1 MASKQD
7 SSTKGRKPLP
17 AAAMVGDV
25 MDGEAL
31 AERSRQ
37 LATAAEVQ
45 AAYGADRDL
54 INQLLGQAQMAQAF
68 GKFADVSAVSKIASV
83 KESGIYKGLAGMLG
97 ADGQQLTGTWAEFCG
112 LLGRSHQ
119 QVDEDIRNLRALGSE
134 ALEAMGR
141 MGIGYRELRRYR
153 QLSADDQTALA
164 EVAKT
169 GDKEAVLDLAEE
181 LISRQRAENEKLA
194 EQLEKKAGEY
204 DSLAQRQTDL
214 SEELDKAKAKAA
226 LLPRMKP
233 DAKAQHMW
241 DELLPRFVDA
251 RAALKQLGAGV
262 ERFLEYVVSE
272 SIADFDDDLTERAK
286 ELNAP
291 FINMLADLHQADL
304 SEPRLIALS
313 ALTGGV

>member
-1 MASKQD
+1 MAKKE
-7 SSTKGRKPLP
+7 TRGAKPLAP
-17 AAAMVGDV
+17 VTLQGDV

-31 AERSRQ
+31 AERSQQ
-37 LATAAEVQ
+37 LATAAEVK

-97 ADGQQLTGTWAEFCG
+97 ADGQQLAGTWAEFCG

-141 MGIGYRELRRYR
+141 MGIGYRELRQYR

-181 LISRQRAENEKLA
+181 LISRQRNENEKLA
-194 EQLEKKAGEY
+194 GQLEKKVAEY
-204 DSLAQRQTDL
+204 DSLSERQAKLTED
-214 SEELDKAKAKAA
+214 LDKAKAKAA
-226 LLPRMKP
+226 LLPRMKA
-233 DAKAQHMW
+233 DKKADHMLA
-241 DELLPRFVDA
+241 ELETAFAEA
-251 RAALKQLGAGV
+251 RTALRNVAQGAA
-262 ERFLEYVVSE
+262 RFLEY
-272 SIADFDDDLTERAK
+272 AADNGLDFDEDVSARTV
-286 ELNAP
+286 ELD
-291 FINMLADLHQADL
+291 NMLLALVMDL
-304 SEPRLIALS
+304 RLRGINQPHENALVV
-313 ALTGGV
+313 LGGA

>member
-7 SSTKGRKPLP
+7 SGTKGRKALP
-17 AAAMVGDV
+17 AAAIEGDM

-31 AERSRQ
+31 AERSQQ
-37 LATAAEVQ
+37 LATAAEVK

-97 ADGQQLTGTWAEFCG
+97 ADGQQLAGTWAEFCG

-141 MGIGYRELRRYR
+141 MGIGYRELRQYR

-181 LISRQRAENEKLA
+181 LISRQRTENEKLA

-233 DAKAQHMW
+233 DKKAGHMLA
-241 DELLPRFVDA
+241 ELETVFAVA
-251 RAALKQLGAGV
+251 RTANRNVAQACAA
-262 ERFLEYVVSE
+262 FLEYTNDN
-272 SIADFDDDLTERAK
+272 ALDFDEDVSARTVELDNLLLALVMDLRLRGINQPLE
-286 ELNAP
+286 NA
-291 FINMLADLHQADL
+291 LAVL
-304 SEPRLIALS
+304 
-313 ALTGGV
+313 GGV